1 MTEAELEKLRAT
13 VETQLQALAAKKDA
27 IENDFRSLLD
37 TYAEREINEKT
48 VYTSPAKYQTPK
60 LLSSAF
66 LSKAVKTAG
75 PICAVGFIVCMALL
89 VISRKKKKKAA

>member
-1 MTEAELEKLRAT
+1 M
-13 VETQLQALAAKKDA
+13 ETQLQALAAKKDA

-60 LLSSAF
+60 LLSGAF

-75 PICAVGFIVCMALL
+75 PICAVGFIVFIVLL
-89 VISRKKKKKAA
+89 VISRRKEEQAA